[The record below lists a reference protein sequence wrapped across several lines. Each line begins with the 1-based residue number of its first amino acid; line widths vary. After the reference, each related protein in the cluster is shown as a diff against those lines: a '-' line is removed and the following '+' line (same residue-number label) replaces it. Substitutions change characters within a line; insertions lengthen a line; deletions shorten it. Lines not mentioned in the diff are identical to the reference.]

1 MEAEKSFDHEA
12 LCRSILEHNSETIS
26 IRNPEIA
33 IKKLTVIIDAALR
46 LSNKKG
52 FQAMS
57 LRDLSKESGISMG
70 GLYAYFD
77 TKTTLLGMILGEVT
91 RAVERELSNPPQE
104 VAQDPIVHLNWL
116 IEHHIRLTERML
128 PWFVFAFM
136 EAKSFPP
143 AERRMATQSEELT
156 ERYFSEVCE
165 RAHCQGLLRPGVPKI
180 FPVLIKPLIQ
190 DWYVKRQ
197 KYRRRVINLRTYVA
211 SVQAIV
217 TAMTVP
223 GARAPQPSDSE
234 VFYD

>member
-1 MEAEKSFDHEA
+1 
-12 LCRSILEHNSETIS
+12 
-26 IRNPEIA
+26 
-33 IKKLTVIIDAALR
+33 
-46 LSNKKG
+46 
-52 FQAMS
+52 
-57 LRDLSKESGISMG
+57 
-70 GLYAYFD
+70 
-77 TKTTLLGMILGEVT
+77 
-91 RAVERELSNPPQE
+91 
-104 VAQDPIVHLNWL
+104 
-116 IEHHIRLTERML
+116 ML

-136 EAKSFPP
+136 EAKSFQP

-180 FPVLIKPLIQ
+180 FPVLIKPLIK